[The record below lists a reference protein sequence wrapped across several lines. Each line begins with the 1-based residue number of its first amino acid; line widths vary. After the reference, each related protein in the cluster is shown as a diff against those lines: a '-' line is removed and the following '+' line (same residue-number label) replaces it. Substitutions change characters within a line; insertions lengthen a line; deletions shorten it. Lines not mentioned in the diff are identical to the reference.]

1 MDILNPRIA
10 IRKSGWL
17 GKLFRG
23 EYTIEFTYAKEYYT
37 TTTWRCEEVVRSY
50 GAATHS
56 DAMKVVSNIESKVSY
71 GDVFVYDETIGV
83 SP

>member
-17 GKLFRG
+17 GKLFIG
-23 EYTIEFTYAKEYYT
+23 EYIIEFTYAKEYYT
-37 TTTWRCEEVVRSY
+37 TTRWRCEEVIRKY

-56 DAMKVVSNIESKVSY
+56 DAMKVVSNIKSKVSY
-71 GDVFVYDETIGV
+71 GDVFVYDETV
-83 SP
+83 ED